1 MFLYSVRKMINRYDL
16 TIPSVVTSDVGNS
29 MSPKLTSNCL
39 HQTESHFISE
49 VVKSPGRVRMISVLP
64 SWDNKISDDELPG

>member
-1 MFLYSVRKMINRYDL
+1 MNVKKINSNAL
-16 TIPSVVTSDVGNS
+16 AIPSVVPSDVGNS

-39 HQTESHFISE
+39 HQTESHLISD